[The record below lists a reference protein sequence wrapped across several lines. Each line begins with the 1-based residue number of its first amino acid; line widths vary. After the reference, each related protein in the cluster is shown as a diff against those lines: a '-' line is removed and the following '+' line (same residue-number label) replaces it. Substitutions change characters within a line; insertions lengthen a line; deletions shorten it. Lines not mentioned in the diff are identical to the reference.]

1 MDVQRLRTPALAMSY
16 ALVPW
21 DTATFGFAVAHVAD
35 LAVADAAAAGA
46 DFAAFEDWRDA
57 QGVRLVSHR
66 CERSRAREWMFL
78 EDRGFRFVEMVYRP
92 VFEAVQG
99 LAYPDHGL
107 AVAPAGA
114 ADVPALEE
122 IARVAFATGRFAL
135 DPRLD
140 PQLNGRRYAA
150 WVRNSMAHPTQR
162 LLRISEGNEPVAF
175 FIVEDVGAGRCHW
188 HLTGVAPAHHGRGVG
203 RRVWQ
208 AMLMRH
214 KAEGVAAV
222 QTVVSAHNLPV
233 LNLYATLGFRLRKA
247 DVTLH
252 WVRER

>member
-1 MDVQRLRTPALAMSY
+1 MDVHRIATPTLAMSF

-21 DTATFGFAVAHVAD
+21 DSDVMGSPVAQVAE
-35 LAVADAAAAGA
+35 LAVVDVAAAAA
-46 DFAAFEDWRDA
+46 DITAFEDWRDER
-57 QGVRLVSHR
+57 GVGLVSHR

-78 EDRGFRFVEMVYRP
+78 EGRGFRFVEMVYKP
-92 VFEAVQG
+92 AFEAVQG

-107 AVAPAGA
+107 AIAPAGA
-114 ADVPALEE
+114 DDLPVLEA
-122 IARVAFATGRFAL
+122 IARAAFATGRFAL

-140 PQLNGRRYAA
+140 PELNGRRYAA
-150 WVRNSMAHPTQR
+150 WVRNSLAHPTQR
-162 LLRISEGNEPVAF
+162 LLRISEGGEPVAF
-175 FIVEDVGAGRCHW
+175 FIVEDVGENRCHW
-188 HLTGVAPAHHGRGVG
+188 HLTGVAPAHQGRGVG

-214 KAEGVAAV
+214 KAEGFAAV

-233 LNLYATLGFRLRKA
+233 LNLYATLGFRLREA

-252 WVRER
+252 WVRDR